1 LRLHEHVVDQDS
13 SQLRLEPTLLQRLRE
28 ADNRSK
34 RRAQLVRDGAEDRVA
49 ELVEPLPIGDVLC
62 CPEHSGRPPARVE
75 NNPSAAVE
83 PSHVPVRGSGTVIT
97 GKRPRVDEC
106 LLDGAAH
113 SVSVVRVDRVEER
126 FVGHRGAVRDPVQ
139 TVELGRPC
147 NSVGVDVPRPAAD
160 VRDLLRR
167 PGESAAWPK

>member
-1 LRLHEHVVDQDS
+1 
-13 SQLRLEPTLLQRLRE
+13 
-28 ADNRSK
+28 
-34 RRAQLVRDGAEDRVA
+34 
-49 ELVEPLPIGDVLC
+49 
-62 CPEHSGRPPARVE
+62 
-75 NNPSAAVE
+75 
-83 PSHVPVRGSGTVIT
+83 VIE

-113 SVSVVRVDRVEER
+113 PVSVVRVDRVEER

-160 VRDLLRR
+160 VRDLLRLAKSVLR
-167 PGESAAWPK
+167 VGTLGNRGTEDEHADRDSGD